1 MGPIGY
7 KKLSGVKI
15 DIEKAY
21 DTVSWNFLRHALV
34 NLDFDLSFVEKL
46 MFCAT
51 SPTYRILVNGSP
63 SSEVV
68 IPFRGLRQGDPF
80 ISLLVYS
87 L

>member
-51 SPTYRILVNGSP
+51 SPTYRILDNGSP
-63 SSEVV
+63 SEVV